1 MKTIKQAVRTLL
13 LFMLIFCNVGV
24 YAQRKEVSYFND
36 SVEICPLADKE
47 LIDSCYYLLDRNM
60 MLETEGVYGQ
70 IAILDAPT
78 SEVLAWASL
87 EKLLDGE
94 CEGCGDMVY
103 VPFKKKVCSTD
114 IFVPFIAARCLEES
128 NTPLGRMVD
137 TGCGIFEVND
147 SLKIRDHNWRRGGY
161 GTVTFKKQVCFTD
174 VFVPFIAAKCLEKSN
189 TSLGKIVDTGCGIL
203 EINDSLKIRDHNW
216 RRGGYGTVTFKK
228 ALLMKSRIGMYKA
241 FTTMPNGTDL
251 WRQACDTT
259 AKSNAIELAMTFNQ
273 KYHPKSS
280 LEYVKKIATG
290 IFEKKGI
297 QHRLAPEGVKLA
309 GMYNIRQSDDNKRTS
324 DEFTFVGCFPA
335 DNPKYTIGMVVIRPH
350 KLPANIGMLSKEVNQ
365 LIEWLMNRNK

>member
-1 MKTIKQAVRTLL
+1 MKTIKQAVRALL
-13 LFMLIFCNVGV
+13 LIMLILCNIGA
-24 YAQRKEVSYFND
+24 YAQRKDVSYFND

-47 LIDSCYYLLDRNM
+47 LIDSCYNLLDRNM
-60 MLETEGVYGQ
+60 MLETDGIYGQ
-70 IAILDAPT
+70 IAVIDATT
-78 SEVLAWASL
+78 SDVLAWASL
-87 EKLLDGE
+87 EKQLDGD
-94 CEGCGDMVY
+94 CGWCGDMVY
-103 VPFKKKVCSTD
+103 VP
-114 IFVPFIAARCLEES
+114 
-128 NTPLGRMVD
+128 
-137 TGCGIFEVND
+137 
-147 SLKIRDHNWRRGGY
+147 
-161 GTVTFKKQVCFTD
+161 FKKQVCFTD

-241 FTTMPNGTDL
+241 FTTIPNGADL

-290 IFEKKGI
+290 IFE
-297 QHRLAPEGVKLA
+297 
-309 GMYNIRQSDDNKRTS
+309 
-324 DEFTFVGCFPA
+324 
-335 DNPKYTIGMVVIRPH
+335 
-350 KLPANIGMLSKEVNQ
+350 
-365 LIEWLMNRNK
+365 